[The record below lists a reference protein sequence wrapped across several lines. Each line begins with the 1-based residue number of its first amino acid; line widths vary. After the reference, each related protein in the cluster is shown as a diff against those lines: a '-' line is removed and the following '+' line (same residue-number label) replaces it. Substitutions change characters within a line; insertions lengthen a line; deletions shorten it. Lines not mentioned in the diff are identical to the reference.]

1 MSSILLPRCRQI
13 HQPQGLFELDAN
25 NAFGVVAIAVPGL
38 SASLSG
44 AAAHVNNSDVTEG
57 VGAGGVQYIMPAA
70 KSAARFGSLGE
81 FKPEPPFSVMFG
93 FEPFTDS
100 ATGGFATSNESATN
114 YAGWD
119 FLSAGSLG
127 GFRVLLRL
135 GNNGGA
141 GSANRADFAHTT
153 RISLG
158 PHVAGGVVRSVSDA
172 DVVLDDDWQTPTR
185 NGSASSVV
193 YATNEAAFG
202 SRAATSMVAGAY
214 EFLLVADRALSQ
226 DEWRELR
233 DNPYQVVKARTRR
246 LYFDI
251 PSAGGTEVAV
261 DAAIRWNM
269 QAAVSTA
276 ASIRWSLQQPV
287 QADAT
292 IRWSMLQP
300 ASADL
305 IACWAMQSVVAADQS
320 AAWNVLTSVEQS
332 QTIAWKLLQTT
343 QTDATLRWSML
354 EAVSG
359 DITAL
364 WNIAATLG
372 IVSADLALRW
382 SALAPVTADASLH
395 WHLLNAV
402 ARGIDLPWHV
412 VQTIAADSALRWA
425 LVSAVQTD
433 LTAAWRLVTTV
444 SADSVLAWD
453 MAAAVGVVAASLS
466 LHWSVV
472 ARVQQS
478 IDARW
483 SLLASVGADADM
495 RWDIVTGVM
504 RELTARWE
512 VVAQLVASA
521 SLDLAWSLVAV
532 SETDLVMR
540 WQVGEVFDLV
550 VRKRFV
556 AGASTRRVFVTGAST
571 RRSFVA

>member
-1 MSSILLPRCRQI
+1 MTGIVTPRRQLV
-13 HQPQGLFELDAN
+13 QPQGRVQVARRWADSLRG
-25 NAFGVVAIAVPGL
+25 AFLLRDRVTFDPVSGLLLSGSGAQSVEPFGTAYAL
-38 SASLSG
+38 SAASHYIDTG
-44 AAAHVNNSDVTEG
+44 VTDV
-57 VGAGGVQYIMPAA
+57 GGVTLFAEGG
-70 KSAARFGSLGE
+70 K
-81 FKPEPPFSVMFG
+81 PFSVSTRFR
-93 FEPFTDS
+93 TS
-100 ATGGFATSNESATN
+100 STGTILAR
-114 YAGWD
+114 
-119 FLSAGSLG
+119 AGSNAG
-127 GFRVLLRL
+127 ARTFQVFS
-135 GNNGGA
+135 NGAAQAPVVIVRGTQTMFNWGYQDGEWHTVTVVWDGA
-141 GSANRADFAHTT
+141 
-153 RISLG
+153 
-158 PHVAGGVVRSVSDA
+158 SVSVFGDTDREA
-172 DVVLDDDWQTPTR
+172 SFSRGTPLEETTQRILIGARTNGANFVL
-185 NGSASSVV
+185 
-193 YATNEAAFG
+193 
-202 SRAATSMVAGAY
+202 TSGAV
-214 EFLLVADRALSQ
+214 EFAYFFDRALTR
-226 DEWRELR
+226 DEHLALVA
-233 DNPYQVVKARTRR
+233 NPYQVFRVAPSRI
-246 LYFDI
+246 YFDL
-251 PSAGGTEVAV
+251 PSSGGVEVTS
-261 DAAIRWNM
+261 DATIRWNM
-269 QAAVSTA
+269 KAAVALDA
-276 ASIRWSLQQPV
+276 AIRWSLQQPV
-287 QADAT
+287 QADAAL
-292 IRWSMLQP
+292 RWSMLQP

-305 IACWAMQSVVAADQS
+305 IARWAMRSIAAADQT
-320 AAWNVLTSVEQS
+320 AAWSVLQTVEQT
-332 QTIAWKLLQTT
+332 QLMAWQLLQAA
-343 QTDATLRWSML
+343 QADATLRWAML

-382 SALAPVTADASLH
+382 SALAPVAADAALH

-402 ARGIDLPWHV
+402 ARGVDLPWHV

-433 LTAAWRLVTTV
+433 LTAAWRLVTAV

-512 VVAQLVASA
+512 LVAQLVASA
-521 SLDLAWSLVAV
+521 NLDLAWSLVAV